1 MNRGEDA
8 TSGLTRSHE
17 ATKKAKIIMGSTHSK
32 KRRHSKFFSFP
43 VEIQEQVKALLIEPR
58 TTYEDVVQFLKSKG
72 HDWSDSG
79 VERFSKW
86 FFNEIRETEML
97 RDQAAM
103 LLNEPERALELEKLT
118 ATMITKRLAMA
129 MQQESFD
136 VLEHAKIID
145 AFAKLQR
152 ASTQREQ
159 YTAEISEKVK
169 KTADAVVKIAKRHG
183 VSDATAAD
191 IKNKILLGIKA

>member
-1 MNRGEDA
+1 MGENH
-8 TSGLTRSHE
+8 T
-17 ATKKAKIIMGSTHSK
+17 K

-43 VEIQEQVKALLIEPR
+43 PEIQEQVKALLIEPT
-58 TTYEDVVQFLKSKG
+58 TTYADVVEFLKTKDC
-72 HDWSDSG
+72 DWSDSG

-129 MQQESFD
+129 MQQDDFNI
-136 VLEHAKIID
+136 LKNAKMID

-159 YTAEISEKVK
+159 YTAEVQAKVR
-169 KTADAVVKIAKRHG
+169 KTADAVAKIVKAKG
-183 VSDATAAD
+183 LTPDTINQ
-191 IKNKILLGIKA
+191 IKDKILGIPK

>member
-1 MNRGEDA
+1 MTNH
-8 TSGLTRSHE
+8 T
-17 ATKKAKIIMGSTHSK
+17 K

-43 VEIQEQVKALLIEPR
+43 PEIQEQVKALLIEPT
-58 TTYEDVVQFLKSKG
+58 TTYDDVVQFLKSKG
-72 HDWSDSG
+72 YDWSDSG

-97 RDQAAM
+97 RDQAAL

-129 MQQESFD
+129 MQQDDFS
-136 VLEHAKIID
+136 VLKHAKIID

-152 ASTQREQ
+152 SSTQREQ
-159 YTAEISEKVK
+159 YTAEVRTRVARAAESV
-169 KTADAVVKIAKRHG
+169 AKIAKSKG
-183 VSDATAAD
+183 LTADTVSQ
-191 IKNKILLGIKA
+191 IKDKILGIGK

>member
-1 MNRGEDA
+1 MAIGH
-8 TSGLTRSHE
+8 T
-17 ATKKAKIIMGSTHSK
+17 K

-43 VEIQEQVKALLIEPR
+43 AEIQEQVKALLIEPR
-58 TTYEDVVQFLKSKG
+58 TTYDDVVQFLKSKG
-72 HDWSDSG
+72 QDWSDSG

-129 MQQESFD
+129 MQKDDFEI
-136 VLEHAKIID
+136 LKHAGMID
-145 AFAKLQR
+145 AFAKLQKS
-152 ASTQREQ
+152 STSREQ
-159 YTAEISEKVK
+159 YIAQVRTKVQEAAGK
-169 KTADAVVKIAKRHG
+169 VEKIAKAKGLTRET
-183 VSDATAAD
+183 VEQ
-191 IKNKILLGIKA
+191 IKKQILGIA

>member
-1 MNRGEDA
+1 
-8 TSGLTRSHE
+8 
-17 ATKKAKIIMGSTHSK
+17 MGTTHTK

-43 VEIQEQVKALLIEPR
+43 PEIQEQVKALLIEPR
-58 TTYEDVVQFLKSKG
+58 TKYQDVVDFLKAKG

-79 VERFSKW
+79 VERFSSW

-118 ATMITKRLAMA
+118 ATMLTKRLAMA
-129 MQQESFD
+129 MQVEGFD
-136 VLEHAKIID
+136 VLSHAKLID

-152 ASTQREQ
+152 SSTQREQ
-159 YTAEISEKVK
+159 YNNDIRKAVS
-169 KTADAVVKIAKRHG
+169 KTADAVAKIAKSKG
-183 VSDATAAD
+183 MDKD
-191 IKNKILLGIKA
+191 GLELIKKKIQGIKV

>member
-1 MNRGEDA
+1 
-8 TSGLTRSHE
+8 
-17 ATKKAKIIMGSTHSK
+17 MGANHTK

-43 VEIQEQVKALLIEPR
+43 PEIQDQVKRLLIEPM

-72 HDWSDSG
+72 YEWSDSG

-97 RDQAAM
+97 RDQASM

-129 MQQESFD
+129 MQTEGFD
-136 VLEHAKIID
+136 VLDHAKIID

-159 YTAEISEKVK
+159 YTAEVRNKIM
-169 KTADAVVKIAKRHG
+169 KTADKVEKIAKKGGMSR
-183 VSDATAAD
+183 ATVED
-191 IKNKILLGIKA
+191 IKNQILGISK

>member
-1 MNRGEDA
+1 MA
-8 TSGLTRSHE
+8 TGHT
-17 ATKKAKIIMGSTHSK
+17 K

-43 VEIQEQVKALLIEPR
+43 PEIQEQVKALLIEPT
-58 TTYEDVVQFLKSKG
+58 TTYDDVVQFLKSKN

-118 ATMITKRLAMA
+118 ATMITKRLALA
-129 MQQESFD
+129 MQTDGFD
-136 VLEHAKIID
+136 VLKEPKLID

-159 YTAEISEKVK
+159 YTADVRKSIV
-169 KTADAVVKIAKRHG
+169 KTADDVAKIAKAKG
-183 VSDATAAD
+183 LTKESIEI
-191 IKNKILLGIKA
+191 IKKKIQGIKV

>member
-1 MNRGEDA
+1 
-8 TSGLTRSHE
+8 
-17 ATKKAKIIMGSTHSK
+17 MGSNHTK

-43 VEIQEQVKALLIEPR
+43 AEIQEQVKALLIEPK
-58 TTYEDVVQFLKSKG
+58 TTYADVVEFLKSKKC
-72 HDWSDSG
+72 DWSDSG

-136 VLEHAKIID
+136 VLDHAKIID

-159 YTAEISEKVK
+159 YTAEIRNKTRATAEKVE
-169 KTADAVVKIAKRHG
+169 KIAKKG
-183 VSDATAAD
+183 GLTKETVEQ
-191 IKNKILLGIKA
+191 IKKQILGIA

>member
-1 MNRGEDA
+1 M
-8 TSGLTRSHE
+8 GLNHT
-17 ATKKAKIIMGSTHSK
+17 K

-43 VEIQEQVKALLIEPR
+43 PEIQAAVKNLLIEPT
-58 TTYEDVVQFLKSKG
+58 TTYADVVEFLKSKDC
-72 HDWSDSG
+72 DWSDSG

-118 ATMITKRLAMA
+118 ATMITKRLAIA

-136 VLEHAKIID
+136 ILNNAKMID

-159 YTAEISEKVK
+159 YTADMQKKVA
-169 KTADAVVKIAKRHG
+169 KTADDVAKIAKAKG
-183 VSDATAAD
+183 LGKDSIEI
-191 IKNKILLGIKA
+191 IKMKIQGIKV

>member
-1 MNRGEDA
+1 
-8 TSGLTRSHE
+8 
-17 ATKKAKIIMGSTHSK
+17 MGNHTK

-43 VEIQEQVKALLIEPR
+43 PQVQEEVKALLIEPN
-58 TTYEDVVQFLKSKG
+58 TTYDDVVQFLKSKG
-72 HDWSDSG
+72 YEWSDSG
-79 VERFSKW
+79 VERFSKF

-129 MQQESFD
+129 MQVESFD
-136 VLEHAKIID
+136 ILKNAKMID

-159 YTAEISEKVK
+159 YTAEVQARVR
-169 KTADAVVKIAKRHG
+169 KTADAVVKIVKRHG
-183 VSDATAAD
+183 ISAATAED
-191 IKNKILLGIKA
+191 IKNKILLGIKV